1 MNTIKI
7 LTVFFCLVPFLSFS
21 QVIETTAIN
30 VEGYLQET
38 PQDDE
43 LNKIKAEVERQKKEI
58 ALQKVKS
65 KSFRELSKSTTQL
78 SDVTEQ
84 YIEEKK
90 AAQKQIAEY
99 NLKVQCM
106 QEDFPGK
113 ECERFIRKK

>member
-1 MNTIKI
+1 MNTLRF
-7 LTVFFCLVPFLSFS
+7 LTVFFCLVPFLSTA
-21 QVIETTAIN
+21 QVIESSTIN
-30 VEGYLQET
+30 VEGYLQDT
-38 PQDDE
+38 PQDAE
-43 LNKIKAEVERQKKEI
+43 LNTIKAEVERQKKEI

-65 KSFRELSKSTTQL
+65 KSFKELAKSTTQL

>member
-1 MNTIKI
+1 MNTLKF
-7 LTVFFCLVPFLSFS
+7 LTVFFCLVPFLTSA
-21 QVIETTAIN
+21 QVIESSTID
-30 VEGYLQET
+30 VEGYLQES
-38 PQDDE
+38 PKDE
-43 LNKIKAEVERQKKEI
+43 ELTKIQAEVERQKKEI

-65 KSFRELSKSTTQL
+65 KSFKELSKSTTQL
-78 SDVTEQ
+78 SNVTEQ